1 MSEMLNNEKVNQ
13 ILKEQAEKAKSI
25 LDNREE
31 MLRLLVNAE
40 EKIRSSEALASV
52 EGLSAMINAVRS
64 YVYGNGSGI
73 SEEGAAVMTGTL
85 QYLTESEDYFAD
97 NTPVIGLLDDMAVIW
112 AALERVKPEL
122 QAFGK

>member
-13 ILKEQAEKAKSI
+13 ILEEQAQKAKSI
-25 LDNREE
+25 LGNREE
-31 MLRLLVNAE
+31 MLRVLVSAE

-52 EGLSAMINAVRS
+52 EVLSAMINAVRS
-64 YVYGNGSGI
+64 YVYGNGSGL
-73 SEEGAAVMTGTL
+73 SEESAAVMAGAL
-85 QYLTESEDYFAD
+85 RYLTESEDYFSD

-122 QAFGK
+122 QTFGK

>member
-13 ILKEQAEKAKSI
+13 ILEEQAQKAKSI
-25 LDNREE
+25 LGNRDE
-31 MLRLLVNAE
+31 MLRVLVSAE

-64 YVYGNGSGI
+64 YVYGNGSGL
-73 SEEGAAVMTGTL
+73 SEECAAVMAGAL
-85 QYLTESEDYFAD
+85 RYLTESEDYFSD

-122 QAFGK
+122 QTFGK

>member
-1 MSEMLNNEKVNQ
+1 MIEMLNNEKVNQ
-13 ILKEQAEKAKSI
+13 ILEEQAEKAKAV

-31 MLRLLVNAE
+31 MLGLLVKAE

-73 SEEGAAVMTGTL
+73 SEEGAAVMTGAL
-85 QYLTESEDYFAD
+85 RYLTESEDYFAD

-112 AALERVKPEL
+112 TALERVKPEL

>member
-13 ILKEQAEKAKSI
+13 ILEEQTEKAKSV

-31 MLRLLVNAE
+31 MLRVLVNAE
-40 EKIRSSEALASV
+40 EKIRSSEALASI

-73 SEEGAAVMTGTL
+73 SEEGAAVVTGTL
-85 QYLTESEDYFAD
+85 
-97 NTPVIGLLDDMAVIW
+97 
-112 AALERVKPEL
+112 
-122 QAFGK
+122 